1 MGHWRPLRPGG
12 VTREETEDLHTHTFA
27 TRTISRES
35 LLASTSKRTV
45 TVGTISVLVTRTRF
59 SGTLIYICWSEMINS
74 WVISISTSSFLFK
87 ACIVKWAI
95 GTLWQT
101 LASCSISSESLFTSA
116 SVRTTTVSTI
126 SLLVTRTGFSRA
138 LVNICCNR
146 KDSHWVISTSGFGLR
161 KESFSHWNWVCVLR

>member
-116 SVRTTTVSTI
+116 AWRTIGVDTNCILIAWVGIWSTLI
-126 SLLVTRTGFSRA
+126 DIL
-138 LVNICCNR
+138 
-146 KDSHWVISTSGFGLR
+146 
-161 KESFSHWNWVCVLR
+161 CVAKRNDCENDAV